1 MGDSLL
7 SPLHELFFRHPPGE
21 QSYKLRCLST
31 LLLSGL
37 FNVQAVPFLGKK
49 RGITRGL
56 SLRNW
61 PCPCV
66 FLSLKRRCL

>member
-7 SPLHELFFRHPPGE
+7 SPLHELFFRHPHGE

-31 LLLSGL
+31 LLLSGF

-49 RGITRGL
+49 GALHVDFRYATGRVLVCL
-56 SLRNW
+56 S
-61 PCPCV
+61 P
-66 FLSLKRRCL
+66 